1 MESAASPASEQ
12 PQIPPQAVLAQMAM
26 GAWVS
31 KAISDISRLG
41 IPDVVKKH
49 GALTAAE
56 MVAHG
61 IGAKVDALE
70 RGLRA
75 CASLGVFT
83 ESADGRFGAT
93 ELSNAMASDTPG
105 SVKGFVELISGPA
118 WKTWGG
124 LKVAMQTGEP
134 QARNTLGMEFWDYLN
149 ANPKQLE
156 EFGEAMKAN
165 SHSSMSGVLKFC
177 DLSGATKVADIAG
190 GFGHLAIALL
200 EKYPKLTGVLL
211 DAPSVIALAKQ
222 KLPAPEGVAP
232 RLEYVGGNMFESVPA
247 ADVYIMKH
255 IIHDWDDA
263 RCLQLLKNC
272 REAMQGAGRVICVD
286 AVLPPMGD
294 TGNVSA
300 KMLDLTMLVTI
311 PGKERTQAQWEDL
324 YTRAGLRVT
333 SITPLQDNFG
343 TSIIEGVKA

>member
-1 MESAASPASEQ
+1 MESATT
-12 PQIPPQAVLAQMAM
+12 QIPPQAVIAQMAM

-31 KAISDISRLG
+31 KAMSDVSRLG
-41 IPDVVKKH
+41 VPDVVKKH

-56 MVAHG
+56 MVVRGVDAN
-61 IGAKVDALE
+61 ADALE

-75 CASLGVFT
+75 CASLGIFT

-124 LKVAMQTGEP
+124 LKDAMRTGKS
-134 QARNTLGMEFWDYLN
+134 QAVNTLGMEFWDYLN
-149 ANPKQLE
+149 ANPKELE

-165 SHSSMSGVLKFC
+165 SHSSMTGVLNLC
-177 DLSGATKVADIAG
+177 DLSGATKVVDVAG

-200 EKYPKLTGVLL
+200 EKYPKLQGVLL
-211 DAPSVIALAKQ
+211 DAPSVVALAKQ
-222 KLPAPEGVAP
+222 KLPAPQAVAA
-232 RLEYVGGNMFESVPA
+232 RLEYIGSNMFESVPP

-255 IIHDWDDA
+255 IIHDWDDV
-263 RCLQLLKNC
+263 RCLKLLGNC
-272 REAMQGAGRVICVD
+272 RDAMQGKGRVICVD

-294 TGNVSA
+294 ASNVSA
-300 KMLDLTMLVTI
+300 KLLDLTMLVTI
-311 PGKERTQAQWEDL
+311 PGKERTQAQWEAL
-324 YTRAGLRVT
+324 YQQSGLRIT

-343 TSIIEGVKA
+343 TSIVEGVKA